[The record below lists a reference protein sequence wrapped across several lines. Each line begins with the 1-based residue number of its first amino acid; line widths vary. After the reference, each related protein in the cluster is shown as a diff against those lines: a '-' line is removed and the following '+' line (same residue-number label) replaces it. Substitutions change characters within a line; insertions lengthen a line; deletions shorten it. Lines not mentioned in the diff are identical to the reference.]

1 MTIYNGMTNFE
12 RKYHMLA
19 MALRLGEAGEF
30 SVVGEEG
37 KKNYQ
42 LLFAHFAQ
50 MIEKDETA
58 FFIDEKRKP
67 EVIQSVKRTI
77 DYYNTQSPKDLQTII
92 ENLETDQPTSFMII
106 PSYVNLNLCDHIYGL
121 ILYKKDTNYIV
132 TMIDKM
138 GPGTGSSFYK
148 GAFSTIPQ
156 ERVEVLSEL
165 LFHIKF
171 DYHKKSYCNIS
182 SFIRKLG
189 KEKNPDDAMLAL
201 KFRSYRGVANC
212 PVIEMLGT
220 LRTALFNCKE
230 NIFDHKGNWEDS
242 IRVSPKLGE
251 AKDIR
256 WHLFNAFK
264 GTNKEEN
271 QLFDHMWRYYLD
283 RKKFTQ
289 AFSEDHANEKR
300 KAVREITQ
308 KYLKQFLDDPTTPI
322 SFKEKQKEIGM
333 YDVFFKGGN
342 VKLED
347 RLNEIVGNW
356 QKAQQNP
363 EKISQLVK
371 NSRQVAKKQAVIPPK
386 EAYVYR

>member
-1 MTIYNGMTNFE
+1 
-12 RKYHMLA
+12 
-19 MALRLGEAGEF
+19 MALRLGNAGKF

-42 LLFAHFAQ
+42 LLFEHFAK

-67 EVIQSVKRTI
+67 EVIQSVKRTV
-77 DYYNTQSPKDLQTII
+77 DYYNTQNPKDLQNII

-106 PSYVNLNLCDHIYGL
+106 PSYVNLTMCDHMYGL
-121 ILYKKDTNYIV
+121 ILYKKDSNYIV
-132 TMIDKM
+132 TMIDKL
-138 GPGTGSSFYK
+138 GSGIGDSFCK

-171 DYHKKSYCNIS
+171 DHHKESHCNIS

-189 KEKNPDDAMLAL
+189 KEKNPDDALLAL
-201 KFRSYRGVANC
+201 NLRSYRGVANC

-220 LRTALFNCKE
+220 LRVALFNCKE
-230 NIFDHKGNWEDS
+230 NIFDHKVNWEDMTR
-242 IRVSPKLGE
+242 ISPKLGE

-256 WHLFNAFK
+256 WHLLNAFK

-271 QLFDHMWRYYLD
+271 QLLDHMWHYYLD

-289 AFSEDHANEKR
+289 ALSEDHAREKR
-300 KAVREITQ
+300 EAVHEITK
-308 KYLKQFLDDPTTPI
+308 KYLKQFLDDSTTLT
-322 SFKEKQKEIGM
+322 SFKEKQKEIDGE
-333 YDVFFKGGN
+333 YKVFFKGGN

-371 NSRQVAKKQAVIPPK
+371 NSQSEVAKKQSVFQLK
-386 EAYVYR
+386 EAHVYR